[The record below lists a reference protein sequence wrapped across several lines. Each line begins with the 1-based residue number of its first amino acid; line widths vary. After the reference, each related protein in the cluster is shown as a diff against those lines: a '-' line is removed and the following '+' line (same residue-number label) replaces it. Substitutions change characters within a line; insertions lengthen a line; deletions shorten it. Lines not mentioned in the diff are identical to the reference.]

1 MSAIMRR
8 DHVKQKGTGVEPLT
22 IGVTGHR
29 PSRLAGVDLTDLAAR
44 VRVALSAFAAAA
56 PGHELRLVSN
66 LAEGA
71 DSIAFDQAAALGWP
85 VDVVLPFEPMRNAYE
100 FPDPAARAALD
111 ARLAGARV
119 VMALAPS
126 WPGREAPEVAYER
139 AGRVMLAQ
147 SDVLLAIWD
156 GAPARGRG
164 GAAQIIEEAVARG
177 IPVIHVPVGADA
189 SAPRLLW
196 DRLDALHLG
205 QAELETVPMGGLN
218 RLPDMV
224 AHLVNGEADG
234 ALPPIDARR
243 RPTLAV
249 AYSLLLQLTGV
260 RRLRRADFRRVRID
274 PTAAALIAPADP
286 TDAFRTRINDIVSGD
301 FAIADAV
308 ATEAA
313 RRFRS
318 AYVSN
323 FTLAATAV
331 LIALAGLLLPI
342 SVKPVLICLE
352 LATIAT
358 ILVVT
363 RLGNR
368 SRWHQRWLDA
378 RRVAEQLRC
387 LAIAAQLGDLHLR
400 RDLHPAARAVARRLG
415 MPAVVVDD
423 IYLTRVHA
431 DLLRLLDGQIAYL
444 DGDAHR
450 MHRLEHRLHRVG
462 GLLFGLT
469 ATICLVFLVIELAA
483 VAVPALHGAVE
494 PITIWGTVSSA
505 ALPAIGAA
513 IYGIRM
519 QGDFAG
525 TAERDEE
532 LAGQLRRVRALC
544 GATLTSYDALR
555 HRTDQIADLLTQD
568 LSSWLQTYVSRP
580 LVLPG

>member
-1 MSAIMRR
+1 M
-8 DHVKQKGTGVEPLT
+8 EPLT

-29 PSRLAGVDLTDLAAR
+29 PSRLVGVDLADLAAR
-44 VRVALSAFAAAA
+44 VGGALAAVAAAA
-56 PGHELRLVSN
+56 PGRRLRLVSN

-71 DSIAFDQAAALGWP
+71 DSIAFDQATALGWP
-85 VDVVLPFEPMRNAYE
+85 VDVVLPFAPARNARE
-100 FPDPAARAALD
+100 FPNPDARAALD
-111 ARLAGARV
+111 ARLASTRA
-119 VMALAPS
+119 VMALAVDED
-126 WPGREAPEVAYER
+126 GGEAPELAYER

-147 SDVLLAIWD
+147 SDVLLAVWD

-164 GAAQIIEEAVARG
+164 GAAQIIEEAVGQG
-177 IPVIHVPVGADA
+177 IPVIHVPVGEGDA
-189 SAPRLLW
+189 VPRLLW
-196 DRLDALHLG
+196 DRLDDLYLG
-205 QAELETVPMGGLN
+205 QSQLGSVPTGGLD

-224 AHLVNGEADG
+224 AHLVAGEADG
-234 ALPPIDARR
+234 TLPTVDPRR

-249 AYSLLLQLTGV
+249 AYALLLQLVGV
-260 RRLRRADFRRVRID
+260 RRLRRADVWRVRVD
-274 PTAAALIAPADP
+274 PASVALIAPAVAGDP
-286 TDAFRTRINDIVSGD
+286 ASGFRSRLGDIVTTD
-301 FAIADAV
+301 HAIADAV

-323 FTLAATAV
+323 FVLAATAV
-331 LIALAGLLLPI
+331 LIALAGLVLPAWA
-342 SVKPVLICLE
+342 KPALICGE

-363 RLGNR
+363 RMGNR
-368 SRWHQRWLDA
+368 SGWHRRWLDA

-415 MPAVVVDD
+415 TPPVVVDPA
-423 IYLTRVHA
+423 YLEQVHT
-431 DLLRLLDGQIAYL
+431 DLLRLIDGQIAYL

-450 MHRLEHRLHRVG
+450 MHRLEHRLHRFGV
-462 GLLFGLT
+462 LLFGLT
-469 ATICLVFLVIELAA
+469 AAVCLMFLVVELAA
-483 VAVPALHGAVE
+483 VAIPALHDAVE
-494 PITIWGTVSSA
+494 PITIWGTICSA

-532 LAGQLRRVRALC
+532 LAEQLRRVRAVS
-544 GATLTSYDALR
+544 GAATTSYDALR
-555 HRTDQIADLLTQD
+555 HRIDQVANLLTQD
-568 LSSWLQTYVSRP
+568 LSNWLQTYSSRP
-580 LVLPG
+580 LALPG